1 MIPKPVTVRYNDWRQ
16 VELPAVEAF
25 VPTLPVSVIMP
36 CWRTPPETLARTLA
50 SLEGQTYPRRLFE
63 VVIVDDGSAPPLQL
77 PAPTPLDVRIVRQER
92 RGVGIAR
99 ARNAGARAAA
109 HDVLLFLD
117 GDTLVEAGWMAAHA
131 RWHHAVSDVLTI
143 GFRAYVDVDGI
154 DADAI
159 RRRPGSLQA
168 LFSDRPTDGFDHR
181 SHMMRTRDLTSRA
194 DDPFRVVIG
203 GNFGIGKGFHDAA
216 GGSDESF
223 SRWGMEDVELG
234 YRAYTRG
241 GLLAP
246 LRETLAW
253 HQGRRHEGKGAK
265 LASLRLQYAK
275 AAQLIAHRGLR
286 GDRPGRI
293 YTVPQHVVTIDAAGA
308 PVEPISRA
316 VSSLLADR
324 VHDLVVRIE
333 TPPGGDAG
341 QLALLRETFGP
352 DPRVRVAP
360 DRSALEE
367 FPVAPFHVTLPA
379 TAGFAPHLVSRLRA
393 ALGDAVTAT
402 APLPDGSAASIT
414 RTWAIHRARRAAAR
428 PADFGE
434 ARTLSA
440 ASLKLRGAEASGNP
454 PIGLPPR
461 RERLLDGVRGI
472 RSLADAW
479 TLIRWLVWRCLRREM
494 PAGGGRPP
502 PAEGAGRPA
511 GDR

>member
-1 MIPKPVTVRYNDWRQ
+1 M
-16 VELPAVEAF
+16 ELPAIEAF

-77 PAPTPLDVRIVRQER
+77 PASTPLDVRILRQER

-109 HDVLLFLD
+109 HDILLFLD

-159 RRRPGSLQA
+159 RRRPRSLQA

-246 LRETLAW
+246 LRETFAW

-308 PVEPISRA
+308 PAELVSRA

-341 QLALLRETFGP
+341 KLALLREMFGP

-360 DRSALEE
+360 ARSALEE

-428 PADFGE
+428 PEDFGE

-440 ASLKLRGAEASGNP
+440 ASLKLRGAEASGSP
-454 PIGLPPR
+454 PPGLPPK

-479 TLIRWLVWRCLRREM
+479 TLFRWLVWRCLRREM
-494 PAGGGRPP
+494 P

>member
-1 MIPKPVTVRYNDWRQ
+1 MTPKPVVVRYNDWHR
-16 VELPAVEAF
+16 VELPAAETF
-25 VPTLPVSVIMP
+25 TPSLPVSVVMP
-36 CWRTPPETLARTLA
+36 CWQTPPETLARTLA
-50 SLEGQTYPRRLFE
+50 SLEGQTYPHRLFE
-63 VVIVDDGSAPPLQL
+63 VVVVDDGSAPPLQL
-77 PAPTPLDVRIVRQER
+77 PASTLPDVRIVRQER
-92 RGVGIAR
+92 RGFGIAR

-109 HDVLLFLD
+109 HDILLFLD
-117 GDTLVEAGWMAAHA
+117 GDTMVEAGWMAAHA
-131 RWHHAVSDVLTI
+131 RWHHAVSDVLTV

-168 LFSDRPTDGFDHR
+168 LFSDRPTDGFDHL
-181 SHMMRTRDLTSRA
+181 SHMARTRDLTSRA

-203 GNFGIGKGFHDAA
+203 GNFGIGKDFYNAA

-253 HQGRRHEGKGAK
+253 HQGRRHEGRDAK

-286 GDRPGRI
+286 SGRPGRI
-293 YTVPQHVVTIDAAGA
+293 FTVPQHVVTIDAAGA
-308 PVEPISRA
+308 PVEPIPRA
-316 VSSLLADR
+316 VSNLLADR

-333 TPPGGDAG
+333 TPPGGDAAK
-341 QLALLRETFGP
+341 LALLREMFDP

-360 DRSALEE
+360 ARSALEE
-367 FPVAPFHVTLPA
+367 FPVASFHVTLPA
-379 TAGFAPHLVSRLRA
+379 TAGFAPHLVYRLRA
-393 ALGDAVTAT
+393 ALGDAVTAA
-402 APLPDGSAASIT
+402 APLPDGAAVSIT
-414 RTWAIHRARRAAAR
+414 RTWAIHRALRAAAR

-440 ASLKLRGAEASGNP
+440 TALKLRGTGAVGNP
-454 PIGLPPR
+454 LIGPASR

-479 TLIRWLVWRCLRREM
+479 TFFRWLAWWCLRPRRSRHDGEHQD
-494 PAGGGRPP
+494 P
-502 PAEGAGRPA
+502 PAARP
-511 GDR
+511 